1 MRASILAGV
10 LLIVIGALVLA
21 FPTISYTDREQVAD
35 IGPIEIEAET
45 EDSVSIPGIV
55 GGIVIAAGVGL
66 LVVRR

>member
-10 LLIVIGALVLA
+10 LLIVIGVLILA
-21 FPTISYTDREQVAD
+21 FPTITYTDREQVAD

-66 LVVRR
+66 LLVRR